1 MSGVNNRVFGTPI
14 DGVVRAKLE
23 ARQGSDGTQY
33 LEPGESLQGKNIAVS
48 NYDYASRL
56 PFVRMWTSVKV
67 ISPADVGEKGEEI
80 LVSELENPDVVPLY
94 KFRKKVANKF
104 GVTVDKTAV
113 KEVKN
118 DKGEVE
124 KYIINYDTRDQLD
137 FERKIYEIGNHNYL
151 ENYGEAQPNES
162 VFEGQTYKDKNFPN
176 ESQKNPY
183 MKPQSGI
190 TSISSETEGS
200 LGLIKKTTVS
210 FVVHNFYDF
219 DNIFSKYFLAPG
231 AQIFVDF
238 GFADIPNLYR
248 PQDLI
253 KHAVEESDGVEGFL
267 YGTPSDDE
275 TSSVGFVTKN
285 LGDVEV
291 LQGIVTDYSATIEP
305 NGSVNC
311 SVTLT
316 SKNSALLSFATDDD
330 MVMNIKS
337 ILTRGILY
345 LGLRAL
351 VSSDDENDFDQDL
364 RQLQETPN
372 ADASSSDIE
381 TYDKNLLIL
390 ARKELSGKTGPAG
403 NSIRTG
409 IFVENLNADNTYIA
423 WGLFEDLIINS
434 QFGFGKNSKDIVM
447 GKNFQVKMDS
457 SNQFTRWTLSN
468 KEKQHVLMSVP
479 EDVPSFLFPEWW
491 ADFGDD
497 NPGSYSYQINKLP
510 AVNDEDNQ
518 TTKTYQ
524 NGEFSYK
531 KDQVNGLERIPIREV
546 FINVDMIVKAFES
559 NSDVKKALQEIL
571 DELNKEGN
579 GLFDWKM
586 KQGKNDSEIEIIDV
600 NYTIH
605 SELEKTNLDENR
617 NFIFNVQSP
626 NSMIKDYN
634 LDFKIP
640 SGNIGNM
647 YAIQGMGIGDTVF
660 TTNPAVKKA
669 IATNALD
676 ADALKI
682 IYEPDMGNH
691 RAQQML
697 NEPKVDSDTF
707 NVFKQVDS
715 LFDNNVYKISTTE
728 VPSLID
734 NFEIDTALGFIPTGV
749 NRPNLMN
756 RDAITDDEDKQPKIT
771 ADDIMKT
778 SNETL
783 EAAGYK
789 IAKSFKEYYKYK
801 ISGEVEEKIPNLLPY
816 NLSLTILGIAS
827 IQVGDTFKVDYLP
840 NRYQKSTYLQI
851 VKVAHEIG
859 QGGWYTAIDTVFRI
873 EPEKT
878 NQHTPDSVK
887 DKIRLSPT
895 VVAKLP
901 CEDQIEADAGFWSY
915 GNDMSLANLA
925 PYMTDIRID
934 YGLDWKFDYGLHFKM
949 SKALEGELADESGE
963 IKNSR
968 GNFSAGF
975 YSDAKRDEAILKYPD
990 IKYSVRGLQ
999 SITDVVLD
1007 STIAN
1012 VLLPTTFIA
1021 KQIIDATGTY
1031 ERNIYPPDF
1040 KLIPNHYYTMMVSG
1054 DKIAI
1059 LYRGEVFET
1068 PVENYSD
1075 TYKFFQQYQG
1085 TNGKGI
1091 GQKLEEVEKA
1101 AEKVVDK
1108 GSNFFS
1114 GLFWD

>member
-1 MSGVNNRVFGTPI
+1 MSVNKRVFGTPI
-14 DGVVRAKLE
+14 DGPVRAKLE
-23 ARQGSDGTQY
+23 ARQGVKESAQ
-33 LEPGESLQGKNIAVS
+33 PNESLEDRKVAVS

-56 PFVRMWTSVKV
+56 PFVRMWTSVKL
-67 ISPADVGEKGEEI
+67 ISPVDVGVQGEEI
-80 LVSELENPDVVPLY
+80 LVSELENPDVVPLA

-104 GVTVDKTAV
+104 GVTLDKTAV
-113 KEVKN
+113 KEVK
-118 DKGEVE
+118 DKNGKVE
-124 KYIINYDTRDQLD
+124 KYIINYNTRDQLD
-137 FERKIYEIGNHNYL
+137 FNRKIYEIGNHNYL
-151 ENYGEAQPNES
+151 KNYGEAQPNES
-162 VFEGQTYKDKNFPN
+162 VFEGQTYKDKNFLN

-200 LGLIKKTTVS
+200 MGLIKKTTVS

-253 KHAVEESDGVEGFL
+253 EYAEQNSDGVEGYL
-267 YGTPSDDE
+267 YGEASDDE
-275 TSSVGFVTKN
+275 TNSVGFVTKN

-291 LQGIVTDYSATIEP
+291 LQGIVTDYGATIQP
-305 NGSVNC
+305 DGSINC

-316 SKNSALLSFATDDD
+316 SKNSALLSFGTDDD

-351 VSSDDENDFDQDL
+351 VSSGDENDYDQDL

-372 ADASSSDIE
+372 ADSSASDIE
-381 TYDKNLLIL
+381 TYNQNLLIL
-390 ARKELSGKTGPAG
+390 ARKELSGRSGPDG

-409 IFVENLNADNTYIA
+409 VFVENLNADNTYIA

-434 QFGFGKNSKDIVM
+434 QFGFGKNNKDIVM
-447 GKNFQVKMDS
+447 GKNFEVKMDS
-457 SNQFTRWTLSN
+457 SNQFTRWTKLN
-468 KEKQHVLMSVP
+468 KEKQHVLMTVP
-479 EDVPSFLFPEWW
+479 EDVPTFLFPEWW
-491 ADFGDD
+491 GDFGDD

-510 AVNDEDNQ
+510 IVTNEDDD
-518 TTKTYQ
+518 TSKSYQ
-524 NGEFSYK
+524 NGEFSYI
-531 KDQVNGLERIPIREV
+531 KDQVDGLERIPIREV
-546 FINVDMIVKAFES
+546 FINVDMIIKAFES
-559 NSDVKKALQEIL
+559 NSDVRKALQEIL
-571 DELNKEGN
+571 DELNKEGD
-579 GLFDWKM
+579 GLFDWRM
-586 KQGKNDSEIEIIDV
+586 KQGKLDSEVEIIDV

-617 NFIFNVQSP
+617 NFIFDVQSP

-647 YAIQGMGIGDTVF
+647 YAIQGMGVGDTVF
-660 TTNPAVKKA
+660 TTSPAVKKA

-676 ADALKI
+676 EDALKI

-715 LFDNNVYKISTTE
+715 LFDNNVYKIQTTE

-734 NFEIDTALGFIPTGV
+734 NFEVETALGFIVTDI

-756 RDAITDDEDKQPKIT
+756 RDAITDDEDKQPKLT
-771 ADDIMKT
+771 AKDIMNT

-801 ISGEVEEKIPNLLPY
+801 ISGAIEEKIPNLLPY
-816 NLSLTILGIAS
+816 NLSLTIFGIAS

-851 VKVAHEIG
+851 VKVTHEIG
-859 QGGWYTAIDTVFRI
+859 PGGWYTAIDTVFRI
-873 EPEKT
+873 EPDKT
-878 NQHTPDSVK
+878 NQHTPNLVK
-887 DKIRLSPT
+887 NKIRLSPT
-895 VVAKLP
+895 VVASLP
-901 CEDQIEADAGFWSY
+901 CEDEIEADAGFWSY

-925 PYMTDIRID
+925 PYMTDITID
-934 YGLDWKFDYGLHFKM
+934 YGLDWKFDYALHFKM
-949 SKALEGELADESGE
+949 AKELEGELANESGE

-968 GNFSAGF
+968 GNFSADF
-975 YSDAKRDEAILKYPD
+975 YSDAKRDEAILTYPD

-999 SITDVVLD
+999 AVTDVLLD
-1007 STIAN
+1007 STAASFNPVTIVAR
-1012 VLLPTTFIA
+1012 
-1021 KQIIDATGTY
+1021 QIIDSTGVY

-1054 DKIAI
+1054 DKIGI
-1059 LYRGEVFET
+1059 LYRGEKFDT
-1068 PVENYSD
+1068 PDKDYSD
-1075 TYKFFQQYQG
+1075 TYKFFQTYQG
-1085 TNGKGI
+1085 SNGKG
-1091 GQKLEEVEKA
+1091 LVERVEDL
-1101 AEKVVDK
+1101 AEDIESIADRV
-1108 GSNFFS
+1108 SNFFS
-1114 GLFWD
+1114 NIFWD